1 MICVYGADCTDFSN
15 NGIGPVFPQ
24 SCTVTETL
32 NGEYELTLV
41 HPLDEAGRWQRLVE
55 GCIVRAPVPA
65 GVTPQVD
72 LVQQPSTGTMIYK
85 VTTNRDPLRLRS
97 GTGTKYKILAK
108 YKKGTEVIVLA
119 KTTSSWYEVS
129 CPDGKHGYMAA
140 QYLTHVRTIVDPA
153 VATGEVTES
162 RQLRDQPFRI
172 YRVVPELDKITVYA
186 RHVFYDLLDNMI
198 KSYKPSSSAVGA
210 SVVQGISKGCQTE
223 HDFTFYSDLESTA
236 EEVEYVN
243 INPVEALLGE
253 NGVVGKYDG
262 ELQRDWF
269 DVFLVKRIG
278 HDKDVQIRQ
287 GKNLLGISY
296 DVDLTNVTTRIMP
309 TGEDADG
316 ELLYLPELYIDSPNL
331 GNFIQPKWMHLPVSE
346 AKEVTKG
353 DDKKTKAQC
362 YAAMREAVQ
371 AEYDA
376 GCDLPTVTLKVDFIN
391 CAETVEYAQ
400 YKALQNIYLGDSV
413 RVIARRIGVEV
424 SMRMT
429 QYTYDCLTRKYTAM
443 SLGTVADTIEGNMI
457 SARQL
462 ANGIISGSKLAINSV
477 GSGQLQSGSVGSLQ
491 VQMAAIQTAHIQTA
505 AITSA
510 LIANAAIQTAHIGD
524 AQITN
529 AQIADATITAAQIA
543 QATITAACIAKAT
556 ITEAE
561 IADAAITAAKIALA
575 TITEAHITDAAITTA
590 KIADLAVTAAK
601 IANATITSAKI
612 AQAAIE
618 SAHIEDAAITRAK
631 IALLAVDEARIADL
645 AVGTAKVQNASIT
658 NAKIADLA
666 VTAAKIANATI
677 TNAQIANA
685 TIGTAQIALG
695 AITTALIAQGAVGTA
710 QIKDASITDAKIV
723 ELSANRITTGTLS
736 VERLIIVG
744 SDQSIVYTINE
755 ANGTAQLSQTTI
767 DGGSLTQRSI
777 TADRIVAG
785 AITANE
791 IAAAT
796 IIANNIAAG
805 AITADK
811 IAANAVEAKHI
822 KAGTITTNHVASNFG
837 ETLDLSSNTS
847 IRTTVTQGVDEALN
861 DLGVGG
867 VNLIR
872 NSADFT
878 LVADGSDT
886 YWIAADELEPGMNY
900 TLSVKEVVL
909 VDGSAAGV
917 TWKVVNLA
925 DGSIHTSGMLD
936 FTYGKQIVHF
946 TLPETEGNWALYL
959 YAGIS
964 GSTTGVTVQFRQIM
978 LEEGSFATTWSASP
992 EDDAAQLS
1000 QLTGAVSALDTS
1012 IDGRVTA
1019 LIEAMGLSDQ
1029 FASEEEFL
1037 AAIADIE
1044 LIRSQLAQH
1053 DTDLTLTFS
1062 RLTQAEGN
1070 ITQIFS
1076 SFVFGDD
1083 NGTPYLD
1090 MSASASSVKMRLTNT
1105 RLAFIQSG
1113 KEMAYFSDNKL
1124 YVTRLE
1130 VVEQISIGTA
1140 ANGYLDMV
1148 TTPTGVGFKWR
1159 S

>member
-24 SCTVTETL
+24 SATVTETL

-41 HPLDEAGRWQRLVE
+41 HPLDEAGRWRRLVE

-72 LVQQPSTGTMIYK
+72 LVKQPSTGTMIYK
-85 VTTNRDPLRLRS
+85 VSTNRDPLRLRS

-108 YKKGTEVIVLA
+108 YKKGTEIIVLA

-129 CPDGKHGYMAA
+129 CPDGKHGYMAS

-153 VATGEVTES
+153 VATGEVIES

-210 SVVQGISKGCQTE
+210 SVVQGISAGCQTE
-223 HDFTFYSDLESTA
+223 HDFTFYSDLDGTA
-236 EEVEYVN
+236 EDVEYVN
-243 INPVEALLGE
+243 LNPVEALLGE
-253 NGVVGKYDG
+253 NGVVSKYAG

-269 DVFLVKRIG
+269 DVFVVKRIG

-362 YAAMREAVQ
+362 YAAMRDAVQ

-524 AQITN
+524 AQITH

-575 TITEAHITDAAITTA
+575 TITEAHISDAAITTA

-612 AQAAIE
+612 AQAAIQ
-618 SAHIEDAAITRAK
+618 SAHIEDASITRAK

-744 SDQSIVYTINE
+744 SDKSIVYTINE

-785 AITANE
+785 AITAKE

-796 IIANNIAAG
+796 ILANNIAAG
-805 AITADK
+805 AITAEK
-811 IAANAVEAKHI
+811 IAAGAVEAAHI

-837 ETLDLSSNTS
+837 ETLDLSSNASVRST
-847 IRTTVTQGVDEALN
+847 ITQGVDEALN
-861 DLGVGG
+861 DLGVGA

-872 NSADFT
+872 NSADYT
-878 LVADGSDT
+878 LVADGADAH
-886 YWIAADELEPGMNY
+886 WVAADELTPGMNY
-900 TLSVKEVVL
+900 TLSVKEVIL
-909 VDGSAAGV
+909 VSGSAAGV
-917 TWKVVNLA
+917 TWKVVEQES
-925 DGSIHTSGMLD
+925 GSVHTSGMLD
-936 FTYGKQIVHF
+936 FTYGKQVFHF
-946 TLPETEGNWALYL
+946 MLPDTDGNWALYL

-978 LEEGSFATTWSASP
+978 LEEGSFATTWCASP

-1019 LIEAMGLSDQ
+1019 LIDAMGLSDQ

-1037 AAIADIE
+1037 AALAEIE
-1044 LIRSQLAQH
+1044 LIRSELAQH
-1053 DTDLTLTFS
+1053 DSDLTLTFN
-1062 RLTQAEGN
+1062 RLTTAEGN

-1090 MSASASSVKMRLTNT
+1090 MSASSSSVKMRLTNT
-1105 RLAFIQSG
+1105 RLAFVMSG